1 VRPAFDSRLLPA
13 TLLGELTVRVLVTGA
28 SGFLGGVVCDELLQR
43 DHEVHAL
50 VRREGSQPP
59 GTAALAG
66 DLTDAGSLRS
76 AVESVAPECVV
87 HLAAEIA
94 SQRDPAKVE
103 RVNVD
108 GTRSLIAACEAAGVR
123 RIVFSS
129 TVVTGDAKGA
139 VLDEETELPVETA
152 YGRSKQEGERLLRE
166 STLEEV
172 IIRPS
177 HVYGPGGWFVEEFVD
192 RIRQPGRFAVIGAGE
207 NWWDVVRV
215 EDVARACVDAAE
227 RAPAGALYHV
237 VDDQPITFY
246 DFVALAATAL
256 GKGPPRRIPAW
267 LARVVAG
274 ADPVRAVTRSAKSSN
289 AHIKSELGWEPRFPT
304 AREGVPD
311 AIARLAQ
318 TASG

>member
-1 VRPAFDSRLLPA
+1 M
-13 TLLGELTVRVLVTGA
+13 TGA